1 MMEFTETIRAVLNYM
16 QDSRENNVVN
26 EETRKLHAMVERV
39 KEKPEVKLAYMRFD
53 EVLYWE
59 KKESHDK
66 GQEEGKE
73 EAYHNMILSFL
84 ESLGQI
90 SGKLQNQ
97 IKGITDISTLEQL
110 VKVAAKADSISDF
123 EKELKTIV

>member
-1 MMEFTETIRAVLNYM
+1 MIEFTGAIRAVLNYM
-16 QDSRENNVVN
+16 QDSREDNVVN

-59 KKESHDK
+59 KKES
-66 GQEEGKE
+66 QT
-73 EAYHNMILSFL
+73 EAYRSMIFSFL
-84 ESLGQI
+84 KSQGSIPEELR
-90 SGKLQNQ
+90 NQ
-97 IKGITDISTLEQL
+97 IEGVTDISVLEQL
-110 VKVAAKADSISDF
+110 VKVAAKVDSISDF

>member
-1 MMEFTETIRAVLNYM
+1 MEFNGAIRAVLNYM

-59 KKESHDK
+59 KKESHEE
-66 GQEEGKE
+66 GQEE
-73 EAYHNMILSFL
+73 AFQSMILSFL

-90 SGKLQNQ
+90 SDKLQNQ

-123 EKELKTIV
+123 EKELKTII